1 MSKLSNNTAALN
13 ALLEAVNSLP
23 SAGSDVPEVEL
34 ATPTISVAA
43 TGVITASITQEA
55 GKVAGGT
62 KTATLQ
68 QTVRAAQTITPGT
81 ADQSIAAYQYLT
93 GKQTIKGDAN
103 LKPENIVSG
112 VSIFNV
118 AGTAQTGGGGGS
130 EEVDSLIDGTITSV
144 SSNATKVGDYRFRNC
159 DSLVTVSL
167 PNAKSIG
174 SNSFYNC
181 DALTTFE
188 APNVTT
194 LGSNG
199 FYQCMKLA
207 SVTMPKVTTI
217 PSSCFGNCTGLT
229 TADFTALTKIEG
241 SAFGNTVKL
250 VALILRGSS
259 VVTLSSTNVFSMSG
273 IATTGKGYIYVPA
286 ALLSSYQTASN
297 WSTYAANFRAI
308 EDYPDITGG

>member
-1 MSKLSNNTAALN
+1 MSNLENNTTALR
-13 ALLEAVNSLP
+13 ALLETANSLP
-23 SAGSDVPEVEL
+23 SAGSDAPVVEL
-34 ATPTISVAA
+34 ATPTISVAS

-55 GKVAGGT
+55 GRVTGGT
-62 KTATLQ
+62 KMATLQ
-68 QTVRAAQTITPGT
+68 QTVQAAKTWTPGT
-81 ADQSIAAYQYLT
+81 ADQSINAYTYLT

-103 LKPENIVSG
+103 LKSENIVSG
-112 VSIFNV
+112 VSIFGV
-118 AGTAQTGGGGGS
+118 AGTAQTGGGGS
-130 EEVDSLIDGTITSV
+130 EEVDSLIEGTITSV
-144 SSNATKVGDYRFRNC
+144 SSNVTKVGDYRFRNC

-174 SNSFYNC
+174 SYAFYNC

-241 SAFGNTVKL
+241 SAFGNTAKL

-259 VVTLSSTNVFSMSG
+259 VVTLSSTSVFSMSG